1 MIAAE
6 RNEMSK
12 EEIERLE
19 KKLADMPI
27 DTRERWKVSVNLRL
41 LKSKLE
47 MEEGEDDESQQSN
60 T

>member
-19 KKLADMPI
+19 KMLSDMPI
-27 DTRERWKVSVNLRL
+27 GTRERWKISMSLRL

-47 MEEGEDDESQQSN
+47 MEEDDDDEA
-60 T
+60 TE